1 MDLKK
6 IEHYIKSLDDSYF
19 KWGIWIINFKLE
31 DLASKTKKI
40 RFIVNNKLTKNK
52 KGKSLKVVDFTNKDI
67 LLALNDA
74 IKNDASFRKML
85 VQDIFE
91 NFLLHV

>member
-1 MDLKK
+1 LT
-6 IEHYIKSLDDSYF
+6 
-19 KWGIWIINFKLE
+19 
-31 DLASKTKKI
+31 SKTKE
-40 RFIVNNKLTKNK
+40 FGFVLNNNLIKNK
-52 KGKSLKVVDFTNKDI
+52 KSIKVVGFANRDI